1 MNYDSNEEMKYK
13 KKSNKNPPTKT
24 KHKHNYTPCVFE
36 YNSLRLDK
44 AQGFKYD
51 VPAWKI
57 GGYCPICGKIG
68 YCKEICDYINPIYT
82 ENNWKYMSYLNPVDF
97 YNDKAKKEFNPK
109 TRTLPYFF
117 IDNTYLQKYVGITKN
132 ISEKT

>member
-51 VPAWKI
+51 VPAWEI
-57 GGYCPICGKIG
+57 GGYCPVCGKIG
-68 YCKEICDYINPIYT
+68 FCEEEYNYINPTYV
-82 ENNWKYMSYLNPVDF
+82 ENLKNLKAQNFVHCQEDF
-97 YNDKAKKEFNPK
+97 YNEKAKKEFNPE
-109 TRTLPYFF
+109 TRRIPYFF
-117 IDNTYLQKYVGITKN
+117 IDDIYFQKFVDIN
-132 ISEKT
+132 

>member
-51 VPAWKI
+51 VPAWEI
-57 GGYCPICGKIG
+57 GGYCPVCGKIG
-68 YCKEICDYINPIYT
+68 FCEEEYNYINPTYVESLKNLKT
-82 ENNWKYMSYLNPVDF
+82 QNFVHCQEDF
-97 YNDKAKKEFNPK
+97 YNEKAKKEFNPE
-109 TRTLPYFF
+109 TRRIPYFF
-117 IDNTYLQKYVGITKN
+117 LDDIYFQKFVDMN
-132 ISEKT
+132 